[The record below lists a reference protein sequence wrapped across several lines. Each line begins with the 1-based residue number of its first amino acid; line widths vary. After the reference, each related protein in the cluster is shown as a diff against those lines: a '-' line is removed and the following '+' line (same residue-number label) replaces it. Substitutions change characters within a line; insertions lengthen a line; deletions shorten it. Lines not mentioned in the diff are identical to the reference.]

1 MKKILS
7 SRQFRV
13 MNILW
18 DSDRPLLASE
28 ISTIGSI
35 HISTVQASIKT
46 LEKLKYVEMAEI
58 VHSRNVLARTYHPL
72 ITKKEYL
79 NIISSEMQ
87 KSELAKESLIAL
99 VEKEDDKE
107 TLLKIKEII
116 QGKFKR

>member
-1 MKKILS
+1 MKRVLS
-7 SRQFRV
+7 SRQFRI

-28 ISTIGSI
+28 IATKGSI
-35 HISTVQASIKT
+35 HISTVQASIKR
-46 LEKLKYVEMAEI
+46 LEKLEYVEVAEI
-58 VHSRNVLARTYHPL
+58 VHSRNVLARTYHP
-72 ITKKEYL
+72 ITTKKEYL

-99 VEKEDDKE
+99 VEKEDDKQ

-116 QGKFKR
+116 QDKLKR